1 MILRFE
7 EEEKVL
13 KEKMILLPE
22 NKKFAEKKWRE
33 RRIWLRGRNPDDYL
47 QKAGPSG

>member
-13 KEKMILLPE
+13 KEKMILLKE
-22 NKKFAEKKWRE
+22 NKKFAVKKMEREKNLAE
-33 RRIWLRGRNPDDYL
+33 RKKSR
-47 QKAGPSG
+47 